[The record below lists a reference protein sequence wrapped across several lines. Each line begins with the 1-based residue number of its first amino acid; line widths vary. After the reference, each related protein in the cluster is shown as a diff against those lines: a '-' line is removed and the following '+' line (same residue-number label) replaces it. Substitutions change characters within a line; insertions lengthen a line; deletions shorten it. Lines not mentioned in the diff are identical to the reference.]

1 MKNAS
6 DRKRRE
12 PTLLEKFLSEA
23 ESEGAPI
30 DAAETLA
37 LAASPLSLM
46 PAMRSRLTEAL
57 DATHRF
63 DDLEDDVAELADLP
77 IDQAR
82 ALLLCI
88 DAPSTRWDP
97 GPTED
102 IALFNFDGGERVRN
116 AVTGFVRHAPGTTFP
131 EHDHVGG
138 ERVLVLQG
146 AFEDSD
152 GVVYASGEIAERGPA
167 SPHSYRALGPLP
179 LITMAVVQGGVIL
192 DGVTIPPGDPRA

>member
-1 MKNAS
+1 MKNSS
-6 DRKRRE
+6 DPKRRE
-12 PTLLEKFLSEA
+12 PTLLERFLVEA

-37 LAASPLSLM
+37 LAASPLSLA
-46 PAMRSRLTEAL
+46 PAMRMRLTDAL
-57 DATHRF
+57 ETTHRF
-63 DDLEDDVAELADLP
+63 DDLEHQVAELADLS

-82 ALLLCI
+82 ELLLCV

-97 GPTED
+97 GPTDD
-102 IALFNFDGGERVRN
+102 IALFNFEGGERVRN
-116 AVTGFVRHAPGTTFP
+116 AVTGFVRHAPGTKFP

-167 SPHSYRALGPLP
+167 SPH
-179 LITMAVVQGGVIL
+179 
-192 DGVTIPPGDPRA
+192 